1 MRPRHILAICASAIA
16 CAAHGQAPAASAERG
31 KSLYQKNMCY
41 TCHGTVG
48 QGGERGAGPKIAPN
62 AWPYAAFA
70 QQVRR
75 PREGMPRYSA
85 QFISDQ
91 EMADIYAYVASI
103 KAGPPAKDIA
113 LLANSP

>member
-1 MRPRHILAICASAIA
+1 MRMHHMLAISALAFASAVQA
-16 CAAHGQAPAASAERG
+16 QAPTGAAERG
-31 KSLYQKNMCY
+31 KIVYQKNMCF

-48 QGGERGAGPKIAPN
+48 QGGERNAGPKIAPN

-75 PREGMPRYSA
+75 PRQDMPRYTA
-85 QFISDQ
+85 QFVSDQ
-91 EMADIYAYVASI
+91 ELADIYAYVVSI
-103 KAGPPAKDIA
+103 KVGRAAKDIP